1 MKYFSLTGLVAAAL
15 MAGASA
21 ASAQEAITTNDVNM
35 RAGPGTRFPV
45 VTTIPEE
52 RPVMIHG
59 CLSDYDWCDV
69 SWRSERGWVFSDYL
83 DYLYNDRP
91 VTFYEY
97 RRRVDVPVI
106 SFGYGYWDRYYR
118 SRPWFDDWDRWGGDR
133 RWSDRRR
140 TYYRDNDRVVIERSN
155 RNDDED
161 QLYGNDWNRQNSR
174 NRNTDLTDENW
185 SNNTRGNRQRAQDR
199 FDDGSD
205 GRTRDRVVRCGDNDM
220 SPDCQTGSVDAP
232 RYRRNRQNSTDYGGG
247 DQ

>member
-21 ASAQEAITTNDVNM
+21 VSAQEAVTTNDVNM

-52 RPVMIHG
+52 RPVVIHG

-83 DYLYNDRP
+83 DYLYRNRP

-97 RRRVDVPVI
+97 RQRVDVPVI
-106 SFGYGYWDRYYR
+106 SFGYGYWDRNYR
-118 SRPWFDDWDRWGGDR
+118 NRPWFDDWDRWGGSR
-133 RWSDRRR
+133 RWSDRQG
-140 TYYRDNDRVVIERSN
+140 TYNRDGGRIVIERGTDS
-155 RNDDED
+155 D
-161 QLYGNDWNRQNSR
+161 QLYGNDWSRQNSR
-174 NRNTDLTDENW
+174 NRNTDLTDDNW
-185 SNNTRGNRQRAQDR
+185 SNNTHNDRQRGRDR

-205 GRTRDRVVRCGDNDM
+205 GRNRDRVMRCDDNDM
-220 SPDCQTGSVDAP
+220 GPDCQTGSVDGP
-232 RYRRNRQNSTDYGGG
+232 RYRRNRQNRNDDG
-247 DQ
+247 DADQ